1 MNKLLAKFKVG
12 SVTDFGNNNQEVKM
26 TPVVSG
32 SEENKSFSIY
42 TPSGDCRLHI
52 TNPNAL
58 NFFKAADE
66 VYVEF
71 KKQLFPES
79 DKEWLKHNHIK
90 INAKY
95 NESWGNT
102 KAYEFG
108 KDYNLMFG
116 ITKDNMVMIDY
127 GGSIEFQKETYEK
140 YNSLHQFLEYWII
153 NEPEKV
159 LR

>member
-1 MNKLLAKFKVG
+1 MNNLLAKFKVG

-32 SEENKSFSIY
+32 SPENKSFSLY

-58 NFFKAADE
+58 GFFKASDE

-71 KKQLFPES
+71 KKSLAPEP
-79 DKEWLKHNHIK
+79 DREWLKENFVK
-90 INAKY
+90 INARY
-95 NESWGNT
+95 NQSWGNT
-102 KAYEFG
+102 RAYEFD
-108 KDYNLMFG
+108 KDYDLLFG
-116 ITKDNMVMIDY
+116 VTKDNMVMIDY
-127 GGSIEFQKETYEK
+127 AGPLEFQKDTFEK
-140 YNSLHQFLEYWII
+140 YNSLYQFLEYWVI
-153 NEPEKV
+153 NEPLK